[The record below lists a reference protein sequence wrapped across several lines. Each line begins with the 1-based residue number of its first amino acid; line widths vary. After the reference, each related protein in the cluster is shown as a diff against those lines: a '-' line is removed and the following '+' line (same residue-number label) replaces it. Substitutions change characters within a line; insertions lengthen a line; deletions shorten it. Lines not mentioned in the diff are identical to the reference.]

1 MSQSSI
7 ASVSPVPSA
16 APSAATEWKLNWPL
30 VVACMIGFSF
40 HAVMSYGIGL
50 FMGPLQEEFGWGMA
64 KLSAGFTI
72 SALLT
77 VPLAPVVGAMID
89 KWGVRRLVLPG
100 LVLKAV
106 SIAVFATTSGS
117 DFQWYALW
125 VFYALVAMGVKSTVW
140 IAAVSGAFLAGRG
153 LALAVVL
160 SGTALTQIV
169 APPLSEW
176 LIGSYGWRQAFVY
189 LGFGWGLFGLVF
201 CYLFLF
207 DTHDTRRRAARR
219 RARGEKVTG
228 EVRPELTGLGVR
240 DALRNLPLIRV
251 ALATLITM
259 ILGIGV
265 IVHLVPILTEAGY
278 TRESAAYLAS
288 LAGIAGIAGKLVT
301 GYLMD
306 RMHAGWIGA
315 LTMSAMAVAFLAML
329 EPWRTQT
336 LIIMA
341 VVIIGYASGSKLQIC
356 AYLTGRY
363 GGMRN
368 FGKIFGAMASMIA
381 LGSGLGPLL
390 AGAVHDISGSYS
402 PLMMIGIPGALV
414 SGLLLLGLGPYPDFE
429 TKSRP

>member
-1 MSQSSI
+1 
-7 ASVSPVPSA
+7 
-16 APSAATEWKLNWPL
+16 
-30 VVACMIGFSF
+30 
-40 HAVMSYGIGL
+40 MSYGIGL

-125 VFYALVAMGVKSTVW
+125 VFYSL
-140 IAAVSGAFLAGRG
+140 
-153 LALAVVL
+153 
-160 SGTALTQIV
+160 
-169 APPLSEW
+169 
-176 LIGSYGWRQAFVY
+176 
-189 LGFGWGLFGLVF
+189 
-201 CYLFLF
+201 
-207 DTHDTRRRAARR
+207 
-219 RARGEKVTG
+219 
-228 EVRPELTGLGVR
+228 
-240 DALRNLPLIRV
+240 V

-278 TRESAAYLAS
+278 TRASAAYLAS
-288 LAGIAGIAGKLVT
+288 LAGVAGIVGKLVT

-315 LTMSAMAVAFLAML
+315 ITLSAMALAFSAML
-329 EPWRTQT
+329 EPWRTRA

-341 VVIIGYASGSKLQIC
+341 VIISGYAAGCKLQIC

-368 FGKIFGAMASMIA
+368 FGKIFGVMASMIA
-381 LGSGLGPLL
+381 LGAGLGPML

-402 PLMMIGIPGALV
+402 PLMIIGIPGSLV
-414 SGLLLLGLGPYPDFE
+414 SGLLLIGLGPYPNFE
-429 TKSRP
+429 KKSEAGIG